1 MMRCLLRITFKIFF
15 FYYSTVA
22 HFIWVLDAQNM
33 PQYCTVELD
42 KNTDGENGATEW
54 CTRRSKLWIFYFILG
69 FSFQATIL
77 KVHNIF
83 FVVYF
88 FCASCIFCDRY
99 DVPALGCI
107 SKTKSLNTGGHNI
120 NGIINPFFDG
130 LTFKTSGHF
139 AYCLQ
144 FYTTRKISA
153 YSMFNHRLRSMYLT
167 NFVSWGSFFL
177 LPISRW
183 LILSNG
189 ILSWLCF
196 WPVCVCIRCQGD
208 QGERGPPGPN
218 GVAGTSGPP
227 GSTGEKGEEGPEGEP
242 VSKNKTTPTP
252 LSLERYLLEAPV
264 IGRVI
269 YESSTTNDN

>member
-1 MMRCLLRITFKIFF
+1 MQRNDVVLAPYNFLNFF

-69 FSFQATIL
+69 FSFQERIL
-77 KVHNIF
+77 KVHKIF

-177 LPISRW
+177 LLISRW
-183 LILSNG
+183 LVFSLG
-189 ILSWLCF
+189 
-196 WPVCVCIRCQGD
+196 CVSDLFVFVYVVRAT
-208 QGERGPPGPN
+208 R
-218 GVAGTSGPP
+218 VR
-227 GSTGEKGEEGPEGEP
+227 EGHQA
-242 VSKNKTTPTP
+242 PTE
-252 LSLERYLLEAPV
+252 SLELVDRPDQLVKKEKRARKGNQWVKTKQPQPLYLW
-264 IGRVI
+264 RDT
-269 YESSTTNDN
+269 Y